1 MTLRLPVTFC
11 AASDRTDT
19 RPFAMG
25 VVVGD
30 THERAGIESM

>member
-11 AASDRTDT
+11 AATDRTDT

-25 VVVGD
+25 VVVGG
-30 THERAGIESM
+30 THDSAGIESM